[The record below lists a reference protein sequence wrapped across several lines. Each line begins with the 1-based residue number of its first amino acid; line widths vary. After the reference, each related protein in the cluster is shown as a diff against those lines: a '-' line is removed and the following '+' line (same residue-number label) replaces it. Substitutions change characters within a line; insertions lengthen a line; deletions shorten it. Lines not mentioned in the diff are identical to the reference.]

1 MSFQRFV
8 IVTGLSGAG
17 KSQAMKSFEDLGF
30 HCVDNLPPTLV
41 DELVALCADAGV
53 ERLAL
58 ALDVRSGGLLGD
70 ALAALA
76 QLDGRGLRY
85 DLLFLDATEDTLVR
99 RYSETRRRHP
109 LEEQG
114 ALTGAIAA
122 ERRVVADL
130 RERADRVWDTSDM
143 TQSMLKA
150 RIAAA
155 YADDLDIPMLDVKVV
170 AFGFKFGVP
179 LEADLVFDVRFLSNP
194 NYVPAL
200 RDLTGADEPVRRYM
214 EALDTTEPFLNRLF
228 ALIDF
233 CVPLYVAEGKSRLTI
248 AVGCTGGRHRSVY
261 VADRLAAHLL
271 ATPGLA
277 VSSERRD
284 LVHA

>member
-99 RYSETRRRHP
+99 RYSKTRRRHP

>member
-1 MSFQRFV
+1 
-8 IVTGLSGAG
+8 
-17 KSQAMKSFEDLGF
+17 
-30 HCVDNLPPTLV
+30 
-41 DELVALCADAGV
+41 
-53 ERLAL
+53 
-58 ALDVRSGGLLGD
+58 
-70 ALAALA
+70 
-76 QLDGRGLRY
+76 
-85 DLLFLDATEDTLVR
+85 
-99 RYSETRRRHP
+99 
-109 LEEQG
+109 
-114 ALTGAIAA
+114 
-122 ERRVVADL
+122 
-130 RERADRVWDTSDM
+130 M

-214 EALDTTEPFLNRLF
+214 EALDTTEPFLDRLF